1 MNKIPNNIP
10 SILPPSRR
18 KEPIF
23 SRNFLLLALAN
34 LSTFGSFHVL
44 LATLP
49 IYLQA
54 VGGKESEIGLVMGVF
69 AITALLARPFAG
81 KASDIFGKK
90 MFMIM
95 GGIGMA
101 LAPLLYIY
109 SISVLPMIGVRL
121 LHGVAFGIISTA
133 VGALVADIV
142 PASRRGEA
150 VGYFGMSNNVAMAAG
165 PALGIVVMQVW
176 GFTNLFFV
184 SAGVGLLSLIFSLPV
199 KEPARQPRPT
209 SATRSPLIARS
220 ALLPASV
227 LFCYALTFGSVI
239 TFLPL
244 FVVNRGLSN
253 PGLFFTVQALTVLT
267 VRSFTGRLS
276 DRIGRRAVALPGL
289 IFCTISLVLISQV
302 TSTWLFLLAAVL
314 FALAF
319 SCVQPPMAALVIDR
333 VKPEMRGAA
342 MGTFISAM
350 DAGIGSG
357 AFLWGTVAGA
367 VGYSRMYLIASAVPV
382 LAIGLFLWVSG
393 VKKKEATS

>member
-23 SRNFLLLALAN
+23 SRNFLLLSLAN

-49 IYLQA
+49 IYLQT
-54 VGGKESEIGLVMGVF
+54 VGGKESEIGLVMGMF

-109 SISVLPMIGVRL
+109 SSSLLPMIGVRL

-209 SATRSPLIARS
+209 SATKSPLIARS

-289 IFCTISLVLISQV
+289 LFCTISLILISQA

-357 AFLWGTVAGA
+357 AFLWGTVAGY
-367 VGYSRMYLIASAVPV
+367 VGYSRMYLIASVVPV

-393 VKKKEATS
+393 VKKKETTS